1 MPRKRSSGIRRAI
14 QAAVYEQNKIF
25 GKKPT
30 HNLEKPFNLK
40 SLNLKSFNL
49 KLLNLKLLNLKL
61 LNLKLLNLKSLN
73 LKLFNLKRLIRN
85 KWRNTYGRQWE
96 FSTLFKIFIAEYLLS
111 YSHQ

>member
-40 SLNLKSFNL
+40 SLNLKSFI
-49 KLLNLKLLNLKL
+49 LKLLNLKL

-111 YSHQ
+111 YYHQ

>member
-14 QAAVYEQNKIF
+14 QAAVYEQNKI
-25 GKKPT
+25 
-30 HNLEKPFNLK
+30 
-40 SLNLKSFNL
+40 SKSFNL

-111 YSHQ
+111 YYHQ